1 MNRTAIPAFLFSF
14 VVLAFLWITVRDPF
28 FWDAIQLG
36 SKHAHFFYEN
46 NLRWALLPESI
57 DSGHPP
63 VFGYYLACV
72 WTLLG
77 RNLAASHMAL
87 WPFVLGSV
95 ILVVRMGPQ
104 IAGPRWGYWLAPLF
118 LLDPVVAGQFAG
130 LGPDVALVFFFL
142 LSVFGILR
150 QSPALL
156 LAGVLG
162 LCAVG
167 MRGMMTAAA
176 LALWQLLL
184 IVLGSPPFR
193 LYAMARRFLPFLP
206 GFAFAAWFLFWHH
219 QQAGWIGHHPGSP
232 WSTTFEMVGPAG
244 GLRNLLILGWRWVD
258 LGRWAEWAVLG
269 AIWWKQPRLFQAAK
283 PWVLLLVCTAVFLSP
298 TAILY
303 QNISA
308 HRYFL
313 PAFVSLHFLTFSV
326 CARALAH
333 ACLQNKIIL
342 ASLCASLAFGNRW
355 VYPHGVSMTWDSTLA
370 HLPYHPLRAD
380 MIDFLDRQGIPLE
393 AVGTAFPN
401 INTGENIALNG
412 DSRSFAEINPE
423 TNQYILISNVFND
436 VSREDRR
443 RWQSDW
449 QLLRRTEHAG
459 VWMELYKSKP

>member
-1 MNRTAIPAFLFSF
+1 MNRTALPAFLFSL
-14 VVLAFLWITVRDPF
+14 VILAFLWTTVRDPF

-95 ILVVRMGPQ
+95 LLVVRMGPQ

-130 LGPDVALVFFFL
+130 LGPDVALAFFFL

-150 QSPALL
+150 QSPAVILIG
-156 LAGVLG
+156 ALG
-162 LCAVG
+162 LCATG
-167 MRGMMTAAA
+167 MRGMMTASA
-176 LALWQLLL
+176 LALWQLL
-184 IVLGSPPFR
+184 IVCRTPPFR
-193 LYAMARRFLPFLP
+193 FFKKTRLFLPFLP
-206 GFAFAAWFLFWHH
+206 GFAFAAWFLLWHY
-219 QQAGWIGHHPGSP
+219 QEAGWIGHHAGSP
-232 WSTTFEMVGPAG
+232 WSQAFEPVQPARWF
-244 GLRNLLILGWRWVD
+244 RNLVILGWRWAD
-258 LGRWAEWAVLG
+258 MGRWAEWVVLG
-269 AIWWKQPRLFQAAK
+269 VFWWKQPRLFQAAK

-313 PAFVSLHFLTFSV
+313 PAFAALHFLTLSV
-326 CARALAH
+326 CAQALAH
-333 ACLQNKIIL
+333 AGLKNKIML

-355 VYPHGVSMTWDSTLA
+355 IYPHGVSMTWDSTLA
-370 HLPYHPLRAD
+370 HLPYHRLRAD
-380 MIDFLDRQGIPLE
+380 MVDFLDRRGIPPE
-393 AVGTAFPN
+393 TVGTAFPN

-412 DSRSFAEINPE
+412 DSRSFAEINEE

-436 VSREDRR
+436 VGREDRR
-443 RWQSDW
+443 HLQRAW